1 MTSTPP
7 YIPVSVGEL
16 FDKYTI
22 LQIKLS
28 KINNQSKLDI
38 IQTELF
44 YLQKQIDRYCNN
56 KDFIDELRM
65 VNEELWNIEDN
76 IRELESKQMFN
87 DRFVDNA
94 RKVYFTNDRRSEIKK
109 RINEHYH
116 SVIHEVKSYST
127 YEKDNIP

>member
-28 KINNQSKLDI
+28 KINDQSKLEH

-44 YLQKQIDRYCNN
+44 YLQKQIYRYCDNE
-56 KDFIDELRM
+56 DFIDELRR
-65 VNEELWNIEDN
+65 VNEELWDIEDN
-76 IRELESKQMFN
+76 IRELESKQTFN
-87 DRFVDNA
+87 NRFIDYA

-116 SVIHEVKSYST
+116 STIHEVKSYSV
-127 YEKDNIP
+127 YE

>member
-28 KINNQSKLDI
+28 KINEQAKLEH

-44 YLQKQIDRYCNN
+44 YLQKQIDRYCDNE
-56 KDFIDELRM
+56 DFIDELRR
-65 VNEELWNIEDN
+65 VNEELWDIEDN
-76 IRELESKQMFN
+76 IRELESKQTFN
-87 DRFVDNA
+87 NRFIDYA

-116 SVIHEVKSYST
+116 STIHEVKSYSV
-127 YEKDNIP
+127 YE